1 MSLDLDELV
10 ERWMLL
16 KDERDLVSGK
26 RDATRLGFAVPL
38 TFSTQYG
45 RYLRGWV
52 ELSGEDVEFVARQVR
67 APASE
72 LGMYEWTGQA
82 DEHRRAQVRG
92 QSRTADPEQSAVD
105 R

>member
-16 KDERDLVSGK
+16 KHERDLVSGT

-52 ELSGEDVEFVARQVR
+52 ERSGEDVEFVARQVR

-72 LGMYEWTGQA
+72 LGM
-82 DEHRRAQVRG
+82 
-92 QSRTADPEQSAVD
+92 
-105 R
+105 